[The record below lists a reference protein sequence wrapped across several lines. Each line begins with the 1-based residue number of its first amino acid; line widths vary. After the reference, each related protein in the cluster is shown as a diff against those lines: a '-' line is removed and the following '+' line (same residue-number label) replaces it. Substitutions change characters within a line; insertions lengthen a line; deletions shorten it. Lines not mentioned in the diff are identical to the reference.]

1 MTSMR
6 RQGLVFPR
14 IGLNPSAKEA
24 FGGEEGCLPDAQK
37 LTACHSRLSFP
48 STACPSDDLT
58 CVSDSMTDMLY
69 PLNQDSLEASALLSD
84 LAELGVAKTA
94 SAMSVD
100 IGPSVSHR
108 ISPDED
114 SNASDAE
121 HPDEPEVPRCPWRR
135 GELIGQGTYGRV
147 YLAQHRA
154 DGKIFAVKVARMRPN
169 EDGGQEGY
177 ENLKRELHIIE
188 GLCHPNVV
196 RCLGHEYYNG
206 SLEICME
213 YLPGGSLR
221 ALVDSFGALQG
232 ELLPHASR
240 QLLEGLSYLHEQSP
254 PVVHRDLKG
263 ANVLVGL
270 DFCLKLAD
278 FGCAKQAKGG
288 TKSLTS
294 MGTPQWVAPEV
305 FHHSDGHG
313 RKADIWSFGCVVLEM
328 VKASDPW
335 GEDAFDNVMHAI
347 RTIAF
352 TEDLPPIP
360 EDLLPEGSDLV
371 RRCLERSPELRPTAR
386 ELLRHG
392 LVRRI
397 KGKAASCR
405 PHELASAKLA
415 AWAAAAGV
423 GAWRF
428 GQWYWQ

>member
-14 IGLNPSAKEA
+14 IGLNPNAQEA
-24 FGGEEGCLPDAQK
+24 FGDKEGCPADAMK
-37 LTACHSRLSFP
+37 LTACHTRLSFP

-58 CVSDSMTDMLY
+58 SVSDSMTDMLY
-69 PLNQDSLEASALLSD
+69 PLNADSLDASALLSD
-84 LAELGVAKTA
+84 LAELGVART
-94 SAMSVD
+94 SSEDSM
-100 IGPSVSHR
+100 GPS
-108 ISPDED
+108 ISRAADPDED
-114 SNASDAE
+114 LDASDEE
-121 HPDEPEVPRCPWRR
+121 HSDEPEVPSCPWRR

-147 YLAQHRA
+147 YLAQQRA
-154 DGKIFAVKVARMRPN
+154 DGKIFAVKVARVHAN
-169 EDGGQEGY
+169 EDGNQEAY
-177 ENLKRELHIIE
+177 EKLKQELHIVE
-188 GLCHPNVV
+188 GLCHPNIV

-213 YLPGGSLR
+213 YEPGGSLR
-221 ALVDSFGALQG
+221 ALLDSFGVLEG
-232 ELLPHASR
+232 ELLRQASR

-278 FGCAKQAKGG
+278 FGCAKQARTG

-294 MGTPQWVAPEV
+294 MGTPQWMAPEV

-328 VKASDPW
+328 AKATDPW

-352 TEDLPPIP
+352 TEELPRIP
-360 EDLLPEGSDLV
+360 EDLLPEGSDLIC
-371 RRCLERSPELRPTAR
+371 RCLERSPELRPTAR
-386 ELLRHG
+386 ELLNHG
-392 LVRRI
+392 FVRGIRT
-397 KGKAASCR
+397 KAGSCR
-405 PHELASAKLA
+405 PRELASAKLA